1 MTARVTFGT
10 DSSGTDHPLQ
20 ANAAAETV
28 LTATELEELTM
39 DFLFADTEAKATGPG
54 GAQTCS
60 TLSFVKNSL
69 TVRDKLWKSAYLK
82 PRVKARLVDAKRRL
96 DKEELLSYICNNA
109 LGRPLLPE
117 GAARDVG
124 QAAHNALKKEERL
137 TAEAKA
143 KHSVAISK
151 ARAAAKQDPM
161 LYATILEAEVARD
174 AELKAILAEEY
185 NL

>member
-39 DFLFADTEAKATGPG
+39 DFLFAGVEVEATGPG
-54 GAQTCS
+54 GAQTRS

-82 PRVKARLVDAKRRL
+82 PRVKARLVDAKGRL
-96 DKEELLSYICNNA
+96 DKEELLGYTSA
-109 LGRPLLPE
+109 TMRSGGRCSQKVQRVTS
-117 GAARDVG
+117 ARRRTMRSRRRSG
-124 QAAHNALKKEERL
+124 
-137 TAEAKA
+137 
-143 KHSVAISK
+143 
-151 ARAAAKQDPM
+151 
-161 LYATILEAEVARD
+161 
-174 AELKAILAEEY
+174 
-185 NL
+185 